1 MLLLVSQLFSS
12 ISTIFFIGN
21 CLKGTFEYLIANQQR
36 DIKIIYLQIEGRK
49 IHAGSEVEKVFIKVF
64 ARNTQWKINENN
76 LKI

>member
-1 MLLLVSQLFSS
+1 M
-12 ISTIFFIGN
+12 
-21 CLKGTFEYLIANQQR
+21 GTFEYLIANQQR

-49 IHAGSEVEKVFIKVF
+49 IHVGSEVEKVFSKVF